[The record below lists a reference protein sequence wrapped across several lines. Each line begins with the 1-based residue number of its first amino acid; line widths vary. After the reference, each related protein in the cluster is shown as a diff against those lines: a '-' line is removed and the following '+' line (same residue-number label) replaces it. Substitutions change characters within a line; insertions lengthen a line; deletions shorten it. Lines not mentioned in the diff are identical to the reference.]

1 MAEIVH
7 EVAPGAQLYLICFDT
22 EVDLASAEAY
32 AKAQGIKIV
41 NHSVSWFDTW
51 RGDGGGPAGTPDA
64 IVADAKAN
72 GILWVNAAGN
82 QAQNHWSGNFVDDG
96 DDDNVFTGG
105 DIFNRFQ
112 IGRARRPASHSSG
125 TTGRR
130 RRTTSTSTSYSMS
143 DFTTVAR
150 IASTIR
156 RCRAARHPS
165 RRLCYTNPGATQRA
179 TASRSSDFQAAS
191 TPRFDMF
198 VLGTGPIQYQTAAG
212 SVTEPA
218 SSPNALAVG
227 AICWNGFGLEPYSS
241 QGPNINGVTK
251 PDMSGFDSVSSSTY
265 GAAGACGASGFAGTS
280 AVVAGNRRRGRAAP
294 AAEPGADPDDVAG
307 EGHVARGRPRHRWA
321 WTTSSER
328 GACCCRRSRPTP
340 CSRRS
345 PARPRSARR

>member
-1 MAEIVH
+1 M
-7 EVAPGAQLYLICFDT
+7 PQLYLICFDT

-96 DDDNVFTGG
+96 NDDNVFVGAS
-105 DIFNRFQ
+105 DIFNRFTIGGGAQ
-112 IGRARRPASHSSG
+112 ACVALKWDSWPTTTNDYDLYLVRMSDLAIVAALEGRSDIGRPA
-125 TTGRR
+125 TP
-130 RRTTSTSTSYSMS
+130 
-143 DFTTVAR
+143 VEEA
-150 IASTIR
+150 
-156 RCRAARHPS
+156 
-165 RRLCYTNPGATQRA
+165 CYTNPGATQTLRRRDRRGS
-179 TASRSSDFQAAS
+179 TASSS
-191 TPRFDMF
+191 PRFDLF

-251 PDMSGFDSVSSSTY
+251 PDMSGFDSVSRRRTARSAAAAAREASPAPLRPRPESPARPALLLQQDPTLTPTTLQTKIASFAVDM
-265 GAAGACGASGFAGTS
+265 GTAGADNVFGA
-280 AVVAGNRRRGRAAP
+280 GRAA
-294 AAEPGADPDDVAG
+294 AA
-307 EGHVARGRPRHRWA
+307 
-321 WTTSSER
+321 
-328 GACCCRRSRPTP
+328 RRSRPTP
-340 CSRRS
+340 CCRRS
-345 PARPRSARR
+345 PARPRSGLRR